1 MRQRPDLSLV
11 LVTDRTL
18 AAGRSLDD
26 VVRAAVR
33 GGVTAVQLRE
43 KDCSTR
49 QFLEIGRSV
58 QEACRSLGVPFI
70 VNDRADLAL
79 VLKADGIHIGQ
90 DDLPPRDAR
99 RLLGPDAVIGLSVET
114 LEQALAAEAD
124 DVDYLGISPIFATPT
139 KPDTRGEWDLA
150 GLSKLRRLTRRDLVA
165 IGGINPENA
174 GAVIEAGADGIA
186 VVSAICAAADP
197 ERAARDLR
205 KAVDGAR
212 TRGSR

>member
-18 AAGRSLDD
+18 AAGRSLED